1 MNAVEPDAVVP
12 ADLPEQ
18 QAMPVGARTS
28 WVHRRW
34 VPWVA
39 GLLAFALTLLIGGLL
54 VVDSVWRSVEMRA
67 LIERVE
73 ASEAVMVALQDSADL
88 AFELHG
94 AGSDPDKL
102 DSELRNLASTAGP
115 DIAAAGDRVAALPIA
130 VWHTDIER
138 ARDAYLAHNRAWQ
151 EYMERASQSAAEFVA
166 PQPLVNQTFFD
177 AEAPFY
183 RAVPVPDLFDLRQ
196 RVALIFADTAEE
208 SGSSGEQILLTG
220 SAD

>member
-1 MNAVEPDAVVP
+1 MEQNAQGSGLAEPNRSGPKAT
-12 ADLPEQ
+12 
-18 QAMPVGARTS
+18 GS
-28 WVHRRW
+28 WIHRRW

-39 GLLAFALTLLIGGLL
+39 GALAFALTLLAGGI
-54 VVDSVWRSVEMRA
+54 VIVDSLWRSVEMRE

-73 ASEAVMVALQDSADL
+73 ASEAVMVALQDSAEIV
-88 AFELHG
+88 FEQHG

-102 DSELRNLASTAGP
+102 DSELRDLSATAGP
-115 DIAAAGDRVAALPIA
+115 DIAAAGERVAALPIA

-151 EYMERASQSAAEFVA
+151 EYMDRASESAAEFVA
-166 PQPLVNQTFFD
+166 PQPLVNETFFD

-183 RAVPVPDLFDLRQ
+183 RAVPVPDIFDLRE

-208 SGSSGEQILLTG
+208 SGSSGEQILLNV

>member
-1 MNAVEPDAVVP
+1 MEPDASVP
-12 ADLPEQ
+12 AVPPVEQ
-18 QAMPVGARTS
+18 PPTAPAQKS
-28 WVHRRW
+28 WIHRRW

-39 GLLAFALTLLIGGLL
+39 GALAFALTLLAGG
-54 VVDSVWRSVEMRA
+54 VVIVDSLWRSVEMRE

-73 ASEAVMVALQDSADL
+73 ASEAVMVALQDSAEIV
-88 AFELHG
+88 FEQHG

-102 DSELRNLASTAGP
+102 DSELRDLSATAGP
-115 DIAAAGDRVAALPIA
+115 DIAAAGERVAALPIA

-151 EYMERASQSAAEFVA
+151 EYMDRASESAAEFVA
-166 PQPLVNQTFFD
+166 PQPLVNETFFD

-183 RAVPVPDLFDLRQ
+183 RAVPVPDIFDLRE

-208 SGSSGEQILLTG
+208 SGSSGEQILLNV

>member
-1 MNAVEPDAVVP
+1 MEPDASVLAVP
-12 ADLPEQ
+12 PVEQ
-18 QAMPVGARTS
+18 PPTAPAQKS
-28 WVHRRW
+28 WIHRRW

-39 GLLAFALTLLIGGLL
+39 GALAFALTLLAGG
-54 VVDSVWRSVEMRA
+54 VVIVDSLWRSVEMRE

-73 ASEAVMVALQDSADL
+73 ASEAVMVALQDSAEIV
-88 AFELHG
+88 FEQHG
-94 AGSDPDKL
+94 SGQDPEKL
-102 DSELRNLASTAGP
+102 DSELRDLSATAGP
-115 DIAAAGDRVAALPIA
+115 DIAAAGERVAALPIA

-151 EYMERASQSAAEFVA
+151 EYMDRASESAAEFVA
-166 PQPLVNQTFFD
+166 PQPLVNETFFD

-183 RAVPVPDLFDLRQ
+183 RAVPVPDIFDLRE

-208 SGSSGEQILLTG
+208 SGSSGEQILLNV

>member
-1 MNAVEPDAVVP
+1 MEPDASVP
-12 ADLPEQ
+12 AVPPVEQ
-18 QAMPVGARTS
+18 PPTAPAQKS
-28 WVHRRW
+28 WIHRRW

-39 GLLAFALTLLIGGLL
+39 GALAFALTLLAGG
-54 VVDSVWRSVEMRA
+54 VVIVDSLWRSVEMRE

-73 ASEAVMVALQDSADL
+73 ASEAVMVALQDSAEIV
-88 AFELHG
+88 FEQHG

-102 DSELRNLASTAGP
+102 DSELRDLSATAGP
-115 DIAAAGDRVAALPIA
+115 DIAAAGERVAALPIA

-151 EYMERASQSAAEFVA
+151 EYMERASKSAAEFVA

-177 AEAPFY
+177 AEAPFF
-183 RAVPVPDLFDLRQ
+183 RAVPVPDIFDLRE

-208 SGSSGEQILLTG
+208 SGSSGEQILLNV